1 MAEKEKV
8 VEAIWAVIDRAK
20 ELALAEVA
28 GVDESAQMKFHRA
41 LNHLSDV
48 LGISLSNGCHG
59 AENR

>member
-8 VEAIWAVIDRAK
+8 VEAVWAVIDRSK
-20 ELALAEVA
+20 ELALAEIA

-48 LGISLSNGCHG
+48 LGISLSNGWND